1 MMNAVLDSA
10 VRRDLLL
17 TAFHEAGHAV
27 MAHLCG
33 ERLTRVEILGDDGS
47 SGSVSSLRLRRE
59 PDEGPVDP
67 ALPTVHLERR
77 LLCLCA
83 GMVCEHM
90 VGGPEPGAESSEEL
104 DRAVGLALQL
114 VHRCERV
121 LPLLEEVCEHAEV
134 LLERHWTAVDVLAL
148 ALMMER
154 EMSGDEVRRLI
165 EPLLAG
171 S

>member
-1 MMNAVLDSA
+1 MDAMLDSA

-33 ERLTRVEILGDDGS
+33 ERLTRVEILGDDES
-47 SGSVSSLRLRRE
+47 AGSVSSARLRQGT
-59 PDEGPVDP
+59 DEGPFDP
-67 ALPTVHLERR
+67 AMPTVHLERA

-83 GMVCEHM
+83 GMVCERM

-104 DRAVGLALQL
+104 DRAVALALQL

-121 LPLLEEVCEHAEV
+121 LPLLQEVSEHAET
-134 LLERHWTAVDVLAL
+134 LLDRHWTAVEVLAM

-165 EPLLAG
+165 EPLIAAV
-171 S
+171 